1 LRDFQCAGATKLSG
15 AAVGRQIATA
25 NGGGNVSPVKVA
37 ILSRGPALYS
47 TSRLKEA
54 ALARGHQVRVLNPL
68 RFSILVE
75 QGKPALYYKKRR
87 LSRYD
92 AVVPR
97 IGASITFFG
106 TAVVRQFEQMGVFTM
121 NSSHAISVSRDKLR
135 SLQVLSRHNIGLA
148 PTAFVRDKD
157 GVFKAIQQVGGAP
170 VIIKVLEGTQGVGVI
185 LADDTKIAQ
194 AIVET
199 LQWARQNVLI
209 QKFVEE
215 SRGRDVRAFVVG
227 DRVVAA
233 MRRVAQGDEYRANVH
248 RGAHAER
255 ADLTVEYE
263 RTAIH
268 AAQILGLSVAGVDM
282 LETHAG
288 PKILEV
294 NSSPGLEG
302 IEEATGV
309 DVAGAIVDHLADRVA
324 FPEVDVRQRLTLKS
338 GYGVV
343 EVPINSESR
352 LARKKLRDAGLRAHE
367 VTVLSVFRGSLIMP
381 NPGGDYE
388 ILPGDRLL
396 CYGKLMTIRSLIPAA
411 KPRKRKKSNGV
422 VDEGPA
428 PVQPH
433 DSSPSLKPTP
443 T

>member
-1 LRDFQCAGATKLSG
+1 MK
-15 AAVGRQIATA
+15 I
-25 NGGGNVSPVKVA
+25 A
-37 ILSRGPALYS
+37 ILSRGPGLYS
-47 TSRLKEA
+47 TRRIKEA
-54 ALARGHQVRVLNPL
+54 ALARGHLVRVLNPL

-75 QGKPALYYKKRR
+75 QGKPALYYKGRR

-92 AVVPR
+92 AVIPR
-97 IGASITFFG
+97 VGASITFFG
-106 TAVVRQFEQMGVFTM
+106 TAVVRQFEQMGVFTL

-135 SLQVLSRHNIGLA
+135 CLQVLSRHNVGLA

-157 GVFKAIQQVGGAP
+157 GVVKAIHQVGGAP

-185 LADDTKIAQ
+185 LADSVKIAS

-248 RGAHAER
+248 RGARAER
-255 ADLTVEYE
+255 AVLSPEYE
-263 RTAIH
+263 RTAIL
-268 AAQILGLSVAGVDM
+268 AAQILGLTVAGVDM
-282 LETHAG
+282 LETHDG

-302 IEEATGV
+302 IEEAAGV
-309 DVAGAIVDHLADRVA
+309 DVADAIIEHLAERVL

-343 EVPINSESR
+343 EVPINPESR

-396 CYGKLMTIRSLIPAA
+396 CYGKLMTIRSLIPAK
-411 KPRKRKKSNGV
+411 KPRKRRRPT
-422 VDEGPA
+422 EGIVEEAAAEAVEPRR
-428 PVQPH
+428 P
-433 DSSPSLKPTP
+433 
-443 T
+443 

>member
-1 LRDFQCAGATKLSG
+1 MSASPARRRIAASKLD
-15 AAVGRQIATA
+15 
-25 NGGGNVSPVKVA
+25 GNVAGQAAEQAPMKIA
-37 ILSRGPALYS
+37 ILSRGPRLYS
-47 TSRLKEA
+47 TDRLKQA
-54 ALARGHQVRVLNPL
+54 AHARGHEVRVLNPL

-75 QGKPALYYKKRR
+75 QSKPALYYKGRK
-87 LSRYD
+87 LSPYD
-92 AVVPR
+92 AVIPR

-106 TAVVRQFEQMGVFTM
+106 TAVVRQFEQMGVFTL

-135 SLQVLSRHNIGLA
+135 SLQVLSRHNIGLV
-148 PTAFVRDKD
+148 PTAFVRDKE
-157 GVFKAIQQVGGAP
+157 GVLGAIRQVGGAP
-170 VIIKVLEGTQGVGVI
+170 VIVKVLEGTQGVGVI
-185 LADDTKIAQ
+185 LADSTKMAQ

-209 QKFVEE
+209 QKFVAE
-215 SRGRDVRAFVVG
+215 SRGRDMRAFVVG

-233 MRRVAQGDEYRANVH
+233 IRRVAQEDEFRSNVH
-248 RGAHAER
+248 RGGRAER
-255 ADLTVEYE
+255 VDLAPEFE
-263 RTAIH
+263 RSAIL
-268 AAQILGLSVAGVDM
+268 AAQIMGLTVAGVDM
-282 LETHAG
+282 LEGEDG
-288 PKILEV
+288 PKIVEV

-309 DVAGAIVDHLADRVA
+309 DVAGAIVDHLADRVL

-338 GYGVV
+338 GYGVA

-396 CYGKLMTIRSLIPAA
+396 CYGKLVTIRSLIPASQKPSRRRRNAEGESERSSNA
-411 KPRKRKKSNGV
+411 KDHR
-422 VDEGPA
+422 PA
-428 PVQPH
+428 RTSGQAREPA
-433 DSSPSLKPTP
+433 S
-443 T
+443 